1 MRPRHFLP
9 QLARPSHHHRLTLRL
24 ALHHRGL
31 WAALTQAAAAAV
43 VGSKFVATEVQLPQ
57 RWLLAPAMC
66 LQAARMGVSGVFSRS
81 TVRYQRLRGIAQSQQ
96 FRGVLRHLKELLPYL
111 DTSIG
116 GIAAALVQ

>member
-57 RWLLAPAMC
+57 RWLLQVLDGSTRTVKRIAVNGG
-66 LQAARMGVSGVFSRS
+66 AATVPVSGPVTLAISGLTPFTTEPAQYELRV
-81 TVRYQRLRGIAQSQQ
+81 TV
-96 FRGVLRHLKELLPYL
+96 P
-111 DTSIG
+111 
-116 GIAAALVQ
+116 